1 MDILFVQGVSGALGF
16 LKFFQMLLSCCP
28 RGATASERREFLQSQ
43 SESSLELNCPAREAK
58 LAHSARPRMLR
69 TVASLRLTGAGK
81 PRFSSQ
87 SQIAHFC
94 PSPSVL
100 TQCALCDKEMGPH
113 NSPCFPAQ
121 LPPEDSSKA
130 HPSKGA
136 TVASISRAKAR
147 PPWEG
152 LPSAPPSHP
161 PTKPSSPRKSP
172 AQEHHTFQVRSEI
185 TSLGPAQH
193 RAVDTCSG
201 CWRCNQASE
210 NPMIN
215 TKPGVGKLL

>member
-1 MDILFVQGVSGALGF
+1 
-16 LKFFQMLLSCCP
+16 MLLSRCP

-87 SQIAHFC
+87 SQIVHFC
-94 PSPSVL
+94 PCPSVL

-121 LPPEDSSKA
+121 PPLEDSSKA

-136 TVASISRAKAR
+136 TVAWISRAKAR
-147 PPWEG
+147 PPWG
-152 LPSAPPSHP
+152 KLRLPRLPTHRQNPAPPGNHLLRNTTRS
-161 PTKPSSPRKSP
+161 RNVLRSP
-172 AQEHHTFQVRSEI
+172 AWALLWQSCGHL
-185 TSLGPAQH
+185 LGLLALQPGLRKPHDQH
-193 RAVDTCSG
+193 
-201 CWRCNQASE
+201 
-210 NPMIN
+210 
-215 TKPGVGKLL
+215 